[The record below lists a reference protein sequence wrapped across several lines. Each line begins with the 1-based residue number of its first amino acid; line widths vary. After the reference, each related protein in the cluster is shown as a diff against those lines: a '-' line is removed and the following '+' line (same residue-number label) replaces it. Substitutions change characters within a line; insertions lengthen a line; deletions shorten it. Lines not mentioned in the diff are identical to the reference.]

1 MDHETEIELARHD
14 ERIKGLWR
22 DIARSEAGQDKAL
35 GLASAELKAHLEILN
50 NHQSDMR
57 DQQSTFSTKESV
69 EIALREVHSLRESR
83 ESIINTRLSA
93 IERAMWVAIGGS
105 AVIGALFA
113 ILVKLVFKV

>member
-57 DQQSTFSTKESV
+57 EQQSTFSTKESSMLGCPPSNV
-69 EIALREVHSLRESR
+69 RCGLPS
-83 ESIINTRLSA
+83 
-93 IERAMWVAIGGS
+93 
-105 AVIGALFA
+105 GAA
-113 ILVKLVFKV
+113 P